1 MIFGKYYDK
10 SLWVMSCGK
19 KKEDII
25 KFVESIP
32 EELIRQIQKSLIL
45 YQYYAERHKDV
56 PEGISINFSGEVV
69 VPGDM
74 GYWYSIDKT
83 TGALDLGEYIK
94 DDKDK
99 YDTFQMTLYP
109 LKRKQYN
116 SMESFDEH
124 FIGDV
129 SYNYINQIYD
139 EDLELVDSDTMEF
152 SLVKFPFGIM
162 GLCSSEMSVYNK
174 NPNTR
179 RNRYSYV
186 DMKKAPGN
194 YSVSDLREKNKLVRR
209 RKKNKNS
216 K

>member
-10 SLWVMSCGK
+10 SLWVMSYGK

-32 EELIRQIQKSLIL
+32 DGLIRQIQKSLIL
-45 YQYYAERHKDV
+45 YQHYILRQKEI
-56 PEGISINFSGEVV
+56 PEGISIILSGEVV
-69 VPGDM
+69 TPGDIA
-74 GYWYSIDKT
+74 YWYSIDKK

-94 DDKDK
+94 DGNDK

-116 SMESFDEH
+116 GMESFDEH

-129 SYNYINQIYD
+129 SYNYTNQVYD
-139 EDLELVDSDTMEF
+139 EDLEVVDSDTMEF
-152 SLVKFPFGIM
+152 SLIKFPFGIM
-162 GLCSSEMSVYNK
+162 GLCSSETSVYDK

-186 DMKKAPGN
+186 NMRNVPGN
-194 YSVSDLREKNKLVRR
+194 YNVTDLRDKNKLVRR
-209 RKKNKNS
+209 RKKNNNS